1 MDRSLYIA
9 MSGAKQIMQAQASN
23 ANNLANVNTTAF
35 RADLE
40 QFRSQPVFGPGYPS
54 RVYAMAERPGVDL
67 STGSL
72 ETTGRDLDVAIN
84 GEGWIAVQAK
94 DGGEAYTRAGDLHI
108 TEQGQLLTGTG
119 LPVIGNAG
127 PIAVPPAQKV
137 EIGADGTISIV
148 PQGGNGTALAA
159 VEQIKLVK
167 PAKEQLQKGED
178 GLMRLADGSPAL
190 TSAEVKLVTG
200 VLEGSNVS
208 AVEEMVQM
216 IELQRQYEMQI
227 KMMKTVEDVG
237 AAGAQIMRIG

>member
-1 MDRSLYIA
+1 
-9 MSGAKQIMQAQASN
+9 
-23 ANNLANVNTTAF
+23 
-35 RADLE
+35 
-40 QFRSQPVFGPGYPS
+40 
-54 RVYAMAERPGVDL
+54 
-67 STGSL
+67 L
-72 ETTGRDLDVAIN
+72 ETTGRDLDVAVN

-94 DGGEAYTRAGDLHI
+94 DGSEAYTRAGDLHI

-137 EIGADGTISIV
+137 EIGADGTISVI
-148 PQGGNGTALAA
+148 PQGGGGTDLAV

-167 PAKEQLQKGED
+167 PDKEQLQKGED
-178 GLMRLADGSPAL
+178 GLMRLADGVSAPA
-190 TSAEVKLVTG
+190 SAEVKLVTG

-237 AAGAQIMRIG
+237 AAGAEIMRIG